1 MTQKT
6 LNIATVAGGVLTA
19 VTTGRTIYQA
29 AANAM
34 DAVEDQ
40 GTLTG
45 AKKKE
50 AVMAFIKSMVIDI
63 GSNWDVYEKLISTF
77 IDQIKTAYNAVKDL
91 FK

>member
-1 MTQKT
+1 M
-6 LNIATVAGGVLTA
+6 ATGVLTT
-19 VTTGRTIYQA
+19 VTKGRTIYQA

-34 DAVEDQ
+34 DAVEVQ
-40 GTLTG
+40 GALTG

-50 AVMAFIKSMVIDI
+50 AVMAFIKCMVIDI

>member
-1 MTQKT
+1 VSKS
-6 LNIATVAGGVLTA
+6 LSIAAVATGVLTA
-19 VTTGRTIYQA
+19 VTTGHNIYTA

-34 DAVEDQ
+34 DAVEAQ
-40 GTLTG
+40 GVLTG

-50 AVMAFIKSMVIDI
+50 TVLAFIKSLVTDLAM
-63 GSNWDVYEKLISTF
+63 NWNVYEELISTF